1 MPLSQ
6 VTRKRMAS
14 KMHKVA
20 SHTLG
25 LIAGLFIC
33 SGIGG
38 QSELISRAT
47 QVDQI
52 FADWDKPDSPGC
64 AVGVI
69 KEGKF
74 VYKRGF
80 GTANLEHGVP
90 ITPQSAFYI
99 ASTSKQFTAMAVFL
113 LAMQGKVSLD
123 SDIREYVPELPVYE
137 RPVTTRHLMYH
148 TSGIRDYLMLKQYA
162 GIRNSLNGEETLA
175 LVARQ
180 KQLNFTPGS
189 RSAYSNSG
197 YWLLSLIVERQSGMS
212 LAAYAQKHIFEPLGM
227 VHTRFQE
234 DPDEIIQDR
243 VQGYTQR
250 DNGSFM
256 IKDSSRPSVGPGGV
270 VTTLEDLLLWDRNFY
285 DPRVGGDEVLQQM
298 LTPGRL
304 TNGRSSREAAGLIV
318 DRYRGQPIVEH
329 SGRGRGFACQ
339 MLRFPEQ
346 HFSVIVLFNLHRAPA
361 DQRCFDIADIYLADV
376 FPAAPTRHLEPAPT
390 GDLSVVV
397 AADKLQGLTGL
408 YVEGGDVLE
417 IAFRDGALSA
427 TINGRITRALT
438 PLGSNRF
445 RVEGRAW
452 SLQFPLKTDAK
463 PVSVALE
470 IKSEPDPMIFR
481 VPYTVSVEEARD
493 FLGQY
498 RSEELDAVYHVLFE
512 QGRLLIRF
520 DDPSKREV
528 FPDPLIRL
536 TGDSFTDGAMTQIR
550 FLRGRDQI
558 VTGLRIDDPRVSNIR
573 FAKLNLPG
581 DGSKQH
587 APGSTPPAT
596 SERPAAESLASPQAA
611 QVDALFADLDSPDS
625 PGCAVAVI
633 NQGEVIYERCFGM
646 ANLEYGIPFTPKTVT
661 NLASASKQF
670 TAMAVFMLARD
681 GRLSLDEDIR
691 KHLPEMPEYEQSIT
705 VRQLVHHTSGLRD
718 YVPLVQYAGTEIK
731 LNYISDQRILNL
743 ITRQRGLDFTPGTA
757 HRYSNSGYFLLGLIV
772 ERVSGQPL
780 AEFAK
785 ERIFQPL
792 GMDSTRYLDSHGEII
807 PNRATG
813 YAGANGGFRRLMVG
827 SHAFGA
833 GGVFSTVEDLLLW
846 DRNFYEPTVGDRALI
861 REMTTPLRFPNGE
874 AGEYAAG
881 LYVTAYKGLK
891 VIEHSGGAA
900 GYKAQLMRFPQPQF
914 SIIVLANRTDFRMT
928 DTCYRIADVYLQDHY
943 RETNGEVAPH
953 DQTESAAS
961 AVRDVIA
968 PMIVEEA
975 LLERLV
981 GLYSNPSTSDVF
993 RIGLVDGKLVGAFLI
1008 DDKFELSPLS
1018 ETKFLIVGT
1027 DTQIIEFDQPD
1038 AGMTWSLTYRGAPDD
1053 RGLVCKR
1060 LVEATP
1066 ETIRQMVGAYFS
1078 PELNAIYRFTM
1089 SEGILAVRT
1098 ARQTRNAS
1106 PAKPSP
1112 LEQLTGSSFTDG
1124 DSRIYRFS
1132 VSEDGTVATMS
1143 ADFLAA
1149 KGLQFFRLG
1158 GYSGQVVL
1166 DAD

>member
-1 MPLSQ
+1 
-6 VTRKRMAS
+6 
-14 KMHKVA
+14 MHKVA

-25 LIAGLFIC
+25 LIAGLLIC
-33 SGIGG
+33 SGVDG
-38 QSELISRAT
+38 QSELISRVT
-47 QVDQI
+47 QVDRI

-69 KEGKF
+69 REGELI
-74 VYKRGF
+74 YARGF
-80 GTANLEHGVP
+80 GMANLEHGVR
-90 ITPQSAFYI
+90 ITPQSAFYV

-113 LAMQGKVSLD
+113 LAKEGKVSLD

-137 RPVTTRHLMYH
+137 RPVTIRHLMHH

-162 GIRNSLNGEETLA
+162 GICNSLNNEEKLA
-175 LVARQ
+175 LIARQ
-180 KQLNFTPGS
+180 KELNFTPGS

-212 LAAYAQKHIFEPLGM
+212 LGAYAKKHIFEPLGM

-234 DPDEIIQDR
+234 DPDQVIQGR

-304 TNGRSSREAAGLIV
+304 TNDRSIREAAGLIV
-318 DRYRGQPIVEH
+318 DRYKGQPIVEH

-376 FPAAPTRHLEPAPT
+376 FPAATTKRLESTPTSDP
-390 GDLSVVV
+390 SVVV
-397 AADKLQGLTGL
+397 AADKLKALTGL

-427 TINGRITRALT
+427 TINGLTTRALT
-438 PLGSNRF
+438 PLGGHRF

-452 SLQFPLKTDAK
+452 TLQFPLNTDAQ
-463 PVSVALE
+463 PDSVALE
-470 IKSEPDPMIFR
+470 IKSEPDPVTFR
-481 VPYTVSVEEARD
+481 VPHTVSAEEAGE

-520 DDPSKREV
+520 NDPSKREV

-536 TGDSFTDGAMTQIR
+536 NGDSFTDGSMTQIR
-550 FLRGRDQI
+550 FLRGRDEI
-558 VTGLRIDDPRVSNIR
+558 VTGLRIDDPRVSNVR

-581 DGSKQH
+581 EGSKRH
-587 APGSTPPAT
+587 APGSVPAAT
-596 SERPAAESLASPQAA
+596 SERPAAESLASQQAA
-611 QVDALFADLDSPDS
+611 QVDDLFTDLDSPDS

-633 NQGEVIYERCFGM
+633 KQGEVIYERCFGM
-646 ANLEYGIPFTPKTVT
+646 ANLEYGIPFTSKTVT

-670 TAMAVFMLARD
+670 TAVAVFMLAQD
-681 GRLSLDEDIR
+681 GKLFLDEDIR

-705 VRQLVHHTSGLRD
+705 VRQLIHHTSGIRD
-718 YVPLVQYAGTEIK
+718 YVPLVQYAGTEIQH
-731 LNYISDQRILNL
+731 NYISNQRIFDL
-743 ITRQRGLDFTPGTA
+743 ITRQRDLNFTPGTA

-792 GMDSTRYLDSHGEII
+792 GMNSTRYLDSRGEII

-813 YAGANGGFRRLMVG
+813 YAGTNGSFQRLLVG
-827 SHAFGA
+827 GHAFGA
-833 GGVFSTVEDLLLW
+833 GGVFSSVEDLLLW
-846 DRNFYEPTVGDRALI
+846 DRNFYEPTVGDRALL
-861 REMTTPLRFPNGE
+861 RKMTTPLRFPNGE
-874 AGEYAAG
+874 AGEYAGG
-881 LYVTAYKGLK
+881 LYVAAYKGLK

-900 GYKAQLMRFPQPQF
+900 GYKAQLMRFPQQQF

-928 DTCYRIADVYLQDHY
+928 DTCYRIADVYLQDYY
-943 RETNGEVAPH
+943 RETNGVVAPH
-953 DQTESAAS
+953 DQAESAAS
-961 AVRDVIA
+961 AVRDAMA
-968 PMIVEEA
+968 PVMVDEA
-975 LLERLV
+975 ALRRLV

-993 RIGLVDGKLVGAFLI
+993 RICLVDGKLVAAYLI
-1008 DDKFELSPLS
+1008 YDKFELSPLS
-1018 ETKFLIVGT
+1018 ETRFLIVGT
-1027 DTQIIEFDQPD
+1027 ETQVIEFDRPD
-1038 AGMTWSLTYRGAPDD
+1038 AGMPRSLTYRGAPDD
-1053 RGLVCKR
+1053 EGLVCKR
-1060 LVEATP
+1060 FLEATP
-1066 ETIRQMVGAYFS
+1066 ETIEQMVGAYFS
-1078 PELNAIYRFTM
+1078 PELNAVYRFTM
-1089 SEGILAVRT
+1089 SEGILAVRS
-1098 ARQTRNAS
+1098 ARQTLNAS
-1106 PAKPSP
+1106 LAKPSP
-1112 LEQLTGSSFTDG
+1112 LEQLTSTSFTDG

-1143 ADFLAA
+1143 ADFRAA
-1149 KGLQFFRLG
+1149 KGLRFFRLG

-1166 DAD
+1166 DADRPRHLRLAGDR